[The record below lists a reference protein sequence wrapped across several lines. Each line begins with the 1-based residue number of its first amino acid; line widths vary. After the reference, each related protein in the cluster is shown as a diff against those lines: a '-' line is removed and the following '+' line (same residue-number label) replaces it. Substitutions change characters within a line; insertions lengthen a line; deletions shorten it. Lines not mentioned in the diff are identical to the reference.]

1 VRQLFKLLLIVLG
14 LLCLAVGVTGFFFP
28 ILPATPFLLVAAFLF
43 ARSSDRLHT
52 WLLSHGFLGPYI
64 SGFLYG
70 TPMPARVKRIA
81 IVLLWIGVA
90 FPFVAVWYQV
100 DSMNLIAGV
109 WALLLAVG
117 VGFTVYLVRL
127 PVETPAEAPVEPP
140 AERPVESPGAQTSR

>member
-1 VRQLFKLLLIVLG
+1 MKTVLKLLLILLG
-14 LLCLAVGVTGFFFP
+14 LLSLAVGTTGFFFP

-43 ARSSDRLHT
+43 ARSSDRLYN

-100 DSMNLIAGV
+100 ENIKLIAMA
-109 WALLLAVG
+109 WTSLLAIG
-117 VGFTVYLVRL
+117 IGFTIYLARL
-127 PVETPAEAPVEPP
+127 PVEAED
-140 AERPVESPGAQTSR
+140 PGLPQ

>member
-1 VRQLFKLLLIVLG
+1 MKRLFKLLLILLG
-14 LLCLAVGVTGFFFP
+14 LLSLAVGTTGFFFP

-64 SGFLYG
+64 SGFRYG

-81 IVLLWIGVA
+81 IVLLWIGVV

-100 DSMNLIAGV
+100 DSMTTIAAV

-117 VGFTVYLVRL
+117 VGFTIYLARL
-127 PVETPAEAPVEPP
+127 PVESED
-140 AERPVESPGAQTSR
+140 PGLPQ

>member
-1 VRQLFKLLLIVLG
+1 VHNALKPLMILLG
-14 LLCLAVGVTGFFFP
+14 LLCLVVGITGFFFP

-43 ARSSDRLHT
+43 ARSSDRLYT

-81 IVLLWIGVA
+81 IVLLWIGVV

-100 DSMNLIAGV
+100 ENTTLIAIA
-109 WALLLAVG
+109 WASLLAIG
-117 VGFTVYLVRL
+117 IGFTIYLARL
-127 PVETPAEAPVEPP
+127 PVEAED
-140 AERPVESPGAQTSR
+140 PGLPR

>member
-1 VRQLFKLLLIVLG
+1 VKNALKPLLVLLG
-14 LLCLAVGVTGFFFP
+14 LLCLAIGITGFFFP

-43 ARSSDRLHT
+43 ARSSDRLYN

-100 DSMNLIAGV
+100 ESMTVVAVV

-117 VGFTVYLVRL
+117 IGFTIYLARL
-127 PVETPAEAPVEPP
+127 PVEAED
-140 AERPVESPGAQTSR
+140 PGLPR